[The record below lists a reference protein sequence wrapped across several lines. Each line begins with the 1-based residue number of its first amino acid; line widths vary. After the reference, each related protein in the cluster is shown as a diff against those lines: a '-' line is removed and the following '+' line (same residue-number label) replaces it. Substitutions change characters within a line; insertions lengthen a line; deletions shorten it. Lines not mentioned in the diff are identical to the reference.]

1 MTRDDTD
8 LVFGD
13 LFGPGQLDV
22 SDGDKSELPIVLGMV
37 KKYEGE
43 PYEFDDAVVDQ
54 FLSDSKNPGARKG
67 NLRYGLS
74 VDSGYGLVD
83 DDFYLTD
90 IGEELY
96 KLRDDEDALYER
108 FAQYI
113 LLECDGLKLVE
124 IVDDMHATGEKP
136 TLPKIRDA
144 FEEQYGIYSDETT
157 SDVSQM
163 RGWMNKVGIIGTRRD
178 YSINWDVIEE
188 LIGVDS
194 EALLDLSEL
203 TEVQRAFLKA
213 LARIDPEKPM
223 PNSIVG
229 DIAEDAYGVSIPKK
243 SVVKDVL
250 KPLQEAGYL
259 EYRNPSDVSGK
270 PNLVITTDKFENEV
284 LVPLLEDV
292 SERAGV
298 PRHILRTSFEEVYE
312 QLDADSKH
320 EKGLA
325 LEVLGVKLG
334 RLLGLEFEGW
344 HVRGRS
350 TGGAEVDVVMDSTDV
365 SFARWQIQCKN
376 TKNSLRTSHVKE
388 EVGVARMLQSNIILM
403 VARSGVA
410 SDARQYASRVMYR
423 DNLTIMFISGDDLLA
438 LDEDPSHLLTV
449 LRRET
454 RRIERLKQLTE
465 RDMVEV
471 EDEERVNR
479 EEEETLDEYQ
489 EVIEEYR
496 NPDEE
501 EQGQLTDFD
510 ED

>member
-1 MTRDDTD
+1 MARDDTD

-22 SDGDKSELPIVLGMV
+22 SDEDKSELPLVLEIA
-37 KKYEGE
+37 KTHEGE
-43 PYEFDDAVVDQ
+43 PYEFDDAVADR
-54 FLSDSKNPGARKG
+54 FLADSKNPDARKG

-96 KLRDDEDALYER
+96 ELRDDEDALYER

-163 RGWMNKVGIIGTRRD
+163 RGWLNKVGIIGTRRD
-178 YSINWDVIEE
+178 YSIDWDVIEDI
-188 LIGVDS
+188 IGVDS
-194 EALLDLSEL
+194 ESLLDLSEL
-203 TEVQRAFLKA
+203 TEEQRAFLKA

-229 DIAEDAYGVSIPKK
+229 DIAEHAYGVSIPKK

-376 TKNSLRTSHVKE
+376 TKNNLRTSHVKE
-388 EVGVARMLQSNIILM
+388 EVGVARMLQSNVILM

-471 EDEERVNR
+471 EEDEERINR
-479 EEEETLDEYQ
+479 EEETLDEYQ